1 MVVSKAAVINVMSNQ
16 FDRHPF
22 DDALTHNTQLKVGD
36 LGTPC
41 EACEDK
47 ERQIIRYKHALIV
60 IQYLCKDPNYW
71 CDTSSMV
78 FQEVLRTLK
87 QVL

>member
-1 MVVSKAAVINVMSNQ
+1 MSNQ

-22 DDALTHNTQLKVGD
+22 DNGSTHNANLKVGG
-36 LGTPC
+36 LETPC
-41 EACEDK
+41 QACEDK

-71 CDTSSMV
+71 CDRSSVV
-78 FQEVLRTLK
+78 FEELLRTLK